1 MSSEHALLE
10 CLGRTETWIILSHV
24 RPDGDTLGSASA
36 LFSLGKALGK
46 RCLWIGPDP
55 VPENLDFLPH
65 TSEYAT
71 SLDLLP
77 RDFPGQVCLVALD
90 ISHESRCLSQALDWG
105 REKDIPLLV
114 IDHHGDNSLFGDYH
128 VVIPQASAT
137 AEILYTLARKES
149 WPLGKDAALGLYTG
163 IVTDC
168 GSFRYANT
176 TPETHR
182 IAADLLE
189 LGVSPSQ
196 VEEALNGHLSLGQ
209 MRIRGL
215 ALSRV
220 SLCLQGR
227 VAWSYVLEEDFAATG
242 TGRDHLEGLAS
253 QLLGLEG
260 VDFSMFFYQEKNLLQ
275 GSLRSK
281 GVISAQAIAQTQGGG
296 GHPQA
301 SGFSL
306 QGSLEE
312 TLKSLK
318 EALRRAYAEAGDSSR
333 T

>member
-1 MSSEHALLE
+1 MSSEKLLVE
-10 CLGRTETWIILSHV
+10 CLESADIWIILSHV

-36 LFSLGKALGK
+36 LFSIGKALGK
-46 RCLWIGPDP
+46 RCFWTGADP
-55 VPENLDFLPH
+55 VPENLRFLPH
-65 TSEYAT
+65 VSEYVT

-77 RDFPGQVCLVALD
+77 RDLPGQSCLVALD
-90 ISHESRCLSQALDWG
+90 ISHESRCPSLALEWG
-105 REKDIPLLV
+105 KQRGIPFLV
-114 IDHHGDNSLFGDYH
+114 IDHHGDNSLFGDH
-128 VVIPQASAT
+128 NVVVTRASAT
-137 AEILYTLARKES
+137 AEILYSLAEKAS
-149 WPLGKDAALGLYTG
+149 WPLGEEAALALYTG
-163 IVTDC
+163 IVTDS

-176 TPETHR
+176 TPATHR
-182 IAADLLE
+182 IVADLLE
-189 LGVSPSQ
+189 YGVSPPQ

-215 ALSRV
+215 ALSRAT
-220 SLCLQGR
+220 LCLQGR
-227 VAWSYVLEEDFAATG
+227 VAWSYILEEDFAATG
-242 TGRDHLEGLAS
+242 TGRDHLEGLSS
-253 QLLGLEG
+253 QLLGVEG
-260 VDFSMFFYQEKNLLQ
+260 VDFSIFLYQEQSLLQ

-312 TLKSLK
+312 TLESLK
-318 EALRRAYAEAGDSSR
+318 EALRRAYAEAGHRSL